1 LGRADVAEF
10 CKGQT
15 AALGAIVWESIG
27 RRTLSI
33 AFWPST
39 SVMVRNSACLHRLHV
54 KQCSKI
60 NDQIKMGFSKS
71 QFIQEDLLGTFFNY
85 EEYTSEK
92 KLYEAVSSRY
102 IYF

>member
-1 LGRADVAEF
+1 
-10 CKGQT
+10 
-15 AALGAIVWESIG
+15 
-27 RRTLSI
+27 
-33 AFWPST
+33 
-39 SVMVRNSACLHRLHV
+39 
-54 KQCSKI
+54 
-60 NDQIKMGFSKS
+60 MGFSKS